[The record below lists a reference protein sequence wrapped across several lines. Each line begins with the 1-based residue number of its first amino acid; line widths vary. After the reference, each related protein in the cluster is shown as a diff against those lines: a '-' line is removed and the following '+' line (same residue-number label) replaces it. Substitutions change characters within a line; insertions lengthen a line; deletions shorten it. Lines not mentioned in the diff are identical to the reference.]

1 MSTRKKAIDE
11 KGYQSQSLSTT
22 NWFPR
27 KKKWHLRVHPSRS
40 EERGNR
46 ISCPQVP
53 MRSRDVPQQES
64 LNGLQSGAAPAKEI
78 EGAAHK
84 QCTRAAERKTIRKNW
99 RTRAPPNPIIDSLKD
114 KIEAEEENPTNKK
127 KSEMEENHEE
137 PK

>member
-1 MSTRKKAIDE
+1 
-11 KGYQSQSLSTT
+11 
-22 NWFPR
+22 
-27 KKKWHLRVHPSRS
+27 
-40 EERGNR
+40 
-46 ISCPQVP
+46 

-84 QCTRAAERKTIRKNW
+84 QCTRAAGRKTIRKNW

-127 KSEMEENHEE
+127 KSEMEENHKE